1 MAQRNRNSQLL
12 LSEEVKKLY
21 CWQDFEEWLTEM
33 QDSDTCDAARL
44 CICEGLSA
52 LKISHRMNEGYGYY
66 NSLVRNHFIKTKKI
80 LPFEKMEEKLLIL
93 LFDSWRQ
100 QENKKLREEITY
112 RQPEGTWTIPGS
124 RVGFT
129 SAYDYYKESFIYYRN
144 DIERMGASTY
154 ESYGL
159 WFDDE
164 AKVVERLAKLLGDE
178 AVNCYEEIH
187 FFVQNMY
194 TVNGLLPDGR
204 KQKVCGGE
212 SMVSRT
218 SLVWLSSVYEIAE
231 VTYFGRENHRSFP
244 KTMDRLDS
252 HALESAG
259 FKGIN
264 FENCLDVY
272 LAFSAYNH
280 MKTISKHKR
289 VWPGRKIHKQT

>member
-80 LPFEKMEEKLLIL
+80 LPFQKMEEKLLVL

-178 AVNCYEEIH
+178 AVSCYEDIL

-218 SLVWLSSVYEIAE
+218 LLVWLSSVYEIAE
-231 VTYFGRENHRSFP
+231 VTCFGRENHRSFP

-252 HALESAG
+252 HELESAG

-264 FENCLDVY
+264 FGNCLDVY
-272 LAFSAYNH
+272 IAFSAYNH

-289 VWPGRKIHKQT
+289 VWPGRKIHNQT

>member
-1 MAQRNRNSQLL
+1 MSQKNRNSRLL

-21 CWQDFEEWLTEM
+21 CWQDFVEWLTEM
-33 QDSDTCDAARL
+33 RDPDTCDAARL

-52 LKISHRMNEGYGYY
+52 LKIPHRMNESCDYY
-66 NSLVRNHFIKTKKI
+66 NSLIRNHFIKTKKI
-80 LPFEKMEEKLLIL
+80 LPFEKMEEKLLVL

-100 QENKKLREEITY
+100 EENKKLREEITY
-112 RQPEGTWTIPGS
+112 RQPEETWTIPGL

-129 SAYDYYKESFIYYRN
+129 STYDYYKESFIYYCN

-164 AKVVERLAKLLGDE
+164 AKVVEKLANLLGDE

-194 TVNGLLPDGR
+194 SVNGLLPDGR

-212 SMVSRT
+212 SAVSRT
-218 SLVWLSSVYEIAE
+218 SLAWLSSVYEIAE
-231 VTYFGRENHRSFP
+231 VTCFGRENHRSLP
-244 KTMDRLDS
+244 ETMARLDS
-252 HALESAG
+252 RELESAG
-259 FKGIN
+259 FKEIN
-264 FENCLDVY
+264 FDNCLDVY

-289 VWPGRKIHKQT
+289 VWPGRKIHNQT

>member
-1 MAQRNRNSQLL
+1 MSQKMRNSHSL

-33 QDSDTCDAARL
+33 QAPDTCDAARL

-52 LKISHRMNEGYGYY
+52 LKISHRTNEGYGYY
-66 NSLVRNHFIKTKKI
+66 NSLIRNHFIKTKKI

-100 QENKKLREEITY
+100 EDNKKLRAEITY
-112 RQPEGTWTIPGS
+112 RKPEGTWTALGS

-129 SAYDYYKESFIYYRN
+129 SAYDYYKESFIYYRD
-144 DIERMGASTY
+144 DIARMGASTY
-154 ESYGL
+154 ESYGM
-159 WFDDE
+159 WFDNETNVIERIRGVLGEESADCDE
-164 AKVVERLAKLLGDE
+164 AIRS
-178 AVNCYEEIH
+178 
-187 FFVQNMY
+187 FVQNMY

-212 SMVSRT
+212 SAVSRT
-218 SLVWLSSVYEIAE
+218 SLAWLSSVYEIAE
-231 VTYFGRENHRSFP
+231 VMCFGRENHRGFP
-244 KTMDRLDS
+244 ETMARLDS
-252 HALESAG
+252 RELESAG

-289 VWPGRKIHKQT
+289 VWPGRKIHNQT